1 MKSFTIPFIAP
12 SVEVSAVVEAV
23 VGEVFDTNDIED
35 CILKLVVE
43 YVSTLV
49 LETFGDIIDVVMPS
63 VDGVVKYEPDTVTE
77 VTGNV
82 WLEEKDAVECALE
95 TVLEKVRLETTGD
108 IAFVDIVGIW
118 LA

>member
-23 VGEVFDTNDIED
+23 VGEVFDTDDIDD

-49 LETFGDIIDVVMPS
+49 LEIFGDVIDGVMLS
-63 VDGVVKYEPDTVTE
+63 VEGVVKCESDTVTE
-77 VTGNV
+77 VSGNV
-82 WLEEKDAVECALE
+82 WLEEKDVVECALE
-95 TVLEKVRLETTGD
+95 VVLEKLRLETTGN
-108 IAFVDIVGIW
+108 IAFVDNVVGV
-118 LA
+118 